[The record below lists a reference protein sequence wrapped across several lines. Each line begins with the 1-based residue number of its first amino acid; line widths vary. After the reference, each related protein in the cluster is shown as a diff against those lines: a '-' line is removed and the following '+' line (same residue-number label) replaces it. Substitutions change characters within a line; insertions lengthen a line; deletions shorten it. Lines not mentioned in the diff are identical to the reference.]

1 MSPLL
6 AKYKMG
12 FKIHHHYQSDTA
24 RSAMAA
30 MAKATMA
37 KATMA
42 QSAMAQSAM
51 AQSAMAQSAIVAL
64 SCKDKFA
71 ICLRN

>member
-1 MSPLL
+1 
-6 AKYKMG
+6 MG

-42 QSAMAQSAM
+42 QSAMAQSA
-51 AQSAMAQSAIVAL
+51 IVAL

>member
-37 KATMA
+37 
-42 QSAMAQSAM
+42 QSAM